1 MARDATVRFCPA
13 SSGRGGDVRALIA
26 AAVGAA
32 VAVVV
37 ALVAVPLADQNG
49 PTTAKPL
56 LTSAPAHP

>member
-1 MARDATVRFCPA
+1 
-13 SSGRGGDVRALIA
+13 VRALTA
-26 AAVGAA
+26 AAVGAV